1 MYLNLLKIYLRYATR
16 RAMNQVIYG
25 RLFDTQHPEKGRFT
39 ADDLRAIRAQL
50 WQNFDALLPQALLQQ
65 YDRLGSQQNVM
76 LAVMSLAGYR
86 AFLAAGIERA
96 YAVQLFADMGWR
108 IYLTMLKV
116 PRFIAR
122 LLYQAPQKQM
132 NFALHTW
139 LKFPFNYGDQAYQG
153 KNWVDSEGLH
163 THWYR
168 CPPLEYFRAH
178 GNRDEMDFFS
188 ATWCMFDYAAAR
200 EMAPGGR
207 FDRPHVMSRGDSLC
221 DMCWY
226 VQKQPEIEGIG

>member
-86 AFLAAGIERA
+86 AFLAAGIERF
-96 YAVQLFADMGWR
+96 VE
-108 IYLTMLKV
+108 
-116 PRFIAR
+116 
-122 LLYQAPQKQM
+122 
-132 NFALHTW
+132 LHHIE
-139 LKFPFNYGDQAYQG
+139 P
-153 KNWVDSEGLH
+153 E
-163 THWYR
+163 
-168 CPPLEYFRAH
+168 
-178 GNRDEMDFFS
+178 
-188 ATWCMFDYAAAR
+188 
-200 EMAPGGR
+200 
-207 FDRPHVMSRGDSLC
+207 SL
-221 DMCWY
+221 
-226 VQKQPEIEGIG
+226 Q